1 MSTQTDDR
9 LPGAAGLVA
18 MTVGKRSIDPARAG
32 LSIRTTA
39 RSNVTERFSTN
50 RMPPSCRSQLDEH
63 RDGWLRCPVR
73 ATARATRVR
82 VLFGLAQSSSPP
94 SHISGRHTCTPSSA
108 RITCPNS
115 TSTRGQPP
123 SRFADASS
131 HAVGRRDAPWWRRKR
146 HHTMRGERATAGAHT
161 SCSRPPRR
169 AGRLRLFRTMIAPV
183 SIRAL
188 RVAAQAADAAASG
201 MGTTVRRRDG

>member
-1 MSTQTDDR
+1 
-9 LPGAAGLVA
+9 
-18 MTVGKRSIDPARAG
+18 
-32 LSIRTTA
+32 
-39 RSNVTERFSTN
+39 
-50 RMPPSCRSQLDEH
+50 MPLDEH

-123 SRFADASS
+123 STFADASS
-131 HAVGRRDAPWWRRKR
+131 HAVGRRDAPWWRRER

-161 SCSRPPRR
+161 
-169 AGRLRLFRTMIAPV
+169 AALARLAAFFPAAYRLFRTMIAPV
-183 SIRAL
+183 LIRAL

-201 MGTTVRRRDG
+201 SGATARRPVRITGLYSRHPRRPPCHQPPPPHLVFSAARAAPGH